1 MKRLILLL
9 ILPLLFACKQEFFVN
24 CNTENYFISPNKNL
38 NTGFLNQ
45 QREVV
50 TMFSEKE
57 LESSFNETNISCKDV
72 LSNFFYC
79 NICFNNDANYL
90 ISYSG
95 KRFDLD
101 TVDDP
106 NTFTNNLIDLISS
119 MQMGS
124 EEYDYFLKNN

>member
-1 MKRLILLL
+1 M
-9 ILPLLFACKQEFFVN
+9 
-24 CNTENYFISPNKNL
+24 SPNKNL

-106 NTFTNNLIDLISS
+106 NTFTNNLINLISS